1 MIRERLKEIDFKL
14 TDLSEYL
21 KISRPTLYK
30 FIDLY
35 DKKNYESINNH
46 VLSLFKY
53 IDENPLVGKKS
64 SINYILTNL
73 VDEKELR
80 TETDVSLFMQIKKL
94 IISEPDSSKS
104 KFLELL
110 VKKSDYNDICE
121 YFIKIYPLLRK
132 RNLTKE
138 EIELLKPYDEIRNII
153 DNKHKEK

>member
-73 VDEKELR
+73 VDEKELG

-94 IISEPDSSKS
+94 IISEPDSSKAQ
-104 KFLELL
+104 FLELL

-132 RNLTKE
+132 RNLSKE
-138 EIELLKPYDEIRNII
+138 DIELLKPYDEIRNII

>member
-14 TDLSEYL
+14 TDLAEYL

-35 DKKNYESINNH
+35 DKKDYKSINNH
-46 VLSLFKY
+46 VLSLLKY

-73 VDEKELR
+73 VDEKELG

-104 KFLELL
+104 
-110 VKKSDYNDICE
+110 SDYNDICE

>member
-35 DKKNYESINNH
+35 DKKNYESINNY

-73 VDEKELR
+73 VDEKELG

-94 IISEPDSSKS
+94 IISEPDSSKA

-132 RNLTKE
+132 RNPTKE

-153 DNKHKEK
+153 DTKHKEK